1 MAATLRVILGV
12 DNSSKLILPSGIPG
26 SVDRLK
32 EEIQRQFGLTEDFRL
47 QYRDAEFD
55 NEYMNLT
62 TTGDIKDKSTIKV
75 IYTQNPAPST
85 VPTTAST
92 AASTGTSSLID
103 SPSLPDT
110 DILSSPD
117 SSASCSSLRL
127 RKWPLNFPIP
137 EFSFGVQFQLE
148 RAQQEY
154 VNNGT
159 LLDPSPKLKS
169 DILDMLASEIA
180 KYKVYPSSADID
192 DVAEALIQKYPFL
205 KETGSVTG
213 CEGWKVSIR
222 YKMANYRTTLR
233 NIGCPEVAINTLQH
247 KREREESPCR
257 NKVKKA
263 RKAEVNFLPQYPA
276 GETKESLE
284 EERQALLMEVKKT
297 NNDQIIKTKM
307 DKTFA
312 HRRREVIEEMPFIA
326 EFKSRWPALF
336 KVHEINAEFT
346 RITTVPLLSTFMSS
360 LDHYSDQLMKILRKK
375 GGEPARWIAAV
386 MSPIGQFWLQFWTW
400 C

>member
-12 DNSSKLILPSGIPG
+12 DNSSKLVLPSGIPG
-26 SVDRLK
+26 SVDILK

-47 QYRDAEFD
+47 QYRDVEFD

-75 IYTQNPAPST
+75 IYTQNSEPST
-85 VPTTAST
+85 VPTTAPT
-92 AASTGTSSLID
+92 AVSRETLPQFNA
-103 SPSLPDT
+103 PSLPDT
-110 DILSSPD
+110 DILSSSD
-117 SSASCSSLRL
+117 SSSSCSSLRV

-137 EFSFGVQFQLE
+137 TFSFDVDFQLH

-154 VNNGT
+154 ENNGT

-180 KYKVYPSSADID
+180 KYKVYPSSGDID
-192 DVAEALIQKYPFL
+192 DVAKALIQKYPFL
-205 KETGSVTG
+205 KENGSVTG
-213 CEGWKVSIR
+213 CEGWKVSLK

-247 KREREESPCR
+247 KREREESPRR
-257 NKVKKA
+257 NNVKKP

-276 GETKESLE
+276 GETNKSLE
-284 EERQALLMEVKKT
+284 EERQALLIEVKKT
-297 NNDQIIKTKM
+297 NNDQIIKIKM

-336 KVHEINAEFT
+336 KVPEVCMSLSPGLKLVVN
-346 RITTVPLLSTFMSS
+346 RKVLL
-360 LDHYSDQLMKILRKK
+360 QR
-375 GGEPARWIAAV
+375 
-386 MSPIGQFWLQFWTW
+386 
-400 C
+400 